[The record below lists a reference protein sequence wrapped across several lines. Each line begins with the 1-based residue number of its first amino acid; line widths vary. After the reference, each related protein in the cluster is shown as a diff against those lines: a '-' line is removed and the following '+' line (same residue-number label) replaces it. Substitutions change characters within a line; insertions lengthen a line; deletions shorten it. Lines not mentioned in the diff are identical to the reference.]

1 MVYEL
6 FISDENFIVFFLIQ
20 KIIYFCAYLFT
31 FIHFTELPE
40 KPCVLPEFV
49 DTSHRLHYHLSKR
62 GRTVTDR
69 VVSVL
74 GYACPDITYCSALYP
89 LAALFLH
96 YMPGKWI

>member
-1 MVYEL
+1 MFVFNIVGIL
-6 FISDENFIVFFLIQ
+6 FFSFVV
-20 KIIYFCAYLFT
+20 
-31 FIHFTELPE
+31 ELPE

-49 DTSHRLHYHLSKR
+49 DSSHRLHYHLSKR

-96 YMPGKWI
+96 YMPGKWNQTLSKLAPEQLLDLVLH

>member
-1 MVYEL
+1 MI
-6 FISDENFIVFFLIQ
+6 FANTNSIIIISYVRCIIV
-20 KIIYFCAYLFT
+20 
-31 FIHFTELPE
+31 TELPE

-74 GYACPDITYCSALYP
+74 GYACPDITYSPAIYP

-96 YMPGKWI
+96 YMPGECTKCIM

>member
-1 MVYEL
+1 MKWLWCVHA
-6 FISDENFIVFFLIQ
+6 FIITFERCFFC
-20 KIIYFCAYLFT
+20 FWVA
-31 FIHFTELPE
+31 ELPE

-96 YMPGKWI
+96 YMPGK